1 MKVKK
6 ATSESKS
13 TRSLRLM
20 GGAAGQSEAT
30 PLEAVP
36 ITAGEHHEPELNDDV
51 TGESEEG
58 GNSSAR
64 RAGKKEVRVNIRGP
78 SPAGKLK

>member
-1 MKVKK
+1 MNAKK
-6 ATSESKS
+6 GTSESKS
-13 TRSLRLM
+13 TRSMGLM
-20 GGAAGQSEAT
+20 SGSAGQSEAT

-36 ITAGEHHEPELNDDV
+36 TTAGEHHEPELNDDV
-51 TGESEEG
+51 TGEGDEG

-64 RAGKKEVRVNIRGP
+64 LTGKREVRVNIRGP